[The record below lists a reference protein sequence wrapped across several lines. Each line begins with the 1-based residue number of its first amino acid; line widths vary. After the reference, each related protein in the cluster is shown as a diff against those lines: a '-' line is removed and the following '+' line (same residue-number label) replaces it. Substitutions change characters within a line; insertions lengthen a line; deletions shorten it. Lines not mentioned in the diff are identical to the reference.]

1 MIDIH
6 DREDRLF
13 ELVHGVLV
21 EKTMGSTTSERRAA
35 SGATAHQLMA
45 MFGWDS
51 IRQAEHYTR
60 KASQEKLASRAMH
73 LLASQY
79 EKTR

>member
-1 MIDIH
+1 
-6 DREDRLF
+6 
-13 ELVHGVLV
+13 
-21 EKTMGSTTSERRAA
+21 
-35 SGATAHQLMA
+35 MA

-73 LLASQY
+73 LLAVDH
-79 EKTR
+79 KKLR